1 MEIQKKTKI
10 KLTALLFYL
19 ILFNISLTNWFNCCW
34 YVLILFVNIHS
45 RYPRYPRYM
54 TQWKSKKKTKIKLTA
69 LLFYLI
75 LFNIS
80 LTNWFNCVWYG
91 CVNIHSPPPRT
102 GSHLQREAKSQDW
115 WEHAHLEELRLF
127 LKKEMQEGRF
137 RPGFKDGL

>member
-1 MEIQKKTKI
+1 M
-10 KLTALLFYL
+10 YL

-91 CVNIHSPPPRT
+91 CVNIHSPPPALDPICNVRRSRKIG
-102 GSHLQREAKSQDW
+102 GSMHISRNYVSS
-115 WEHAHLEELRLF
+115 LRRRCRRDAFDQVSKMGCKLALF
-127 LKKEMQEGRF
+127 VSNQSTLS
-137 RPGFKDGL
+137 